1 MVQTR
6 LHVMFED
13 LLALCLNIFSQMI
26 FIYLIL
32 FKVIIDSQLFSTIY
46 TLLRTLYTLKFFKI
60 VQITKLNY
68 STTFLW
74 HFCFNLQQQYQII
87 GFVFSSISNFIT
99 IQRLELL
106 INKLQMNDCI
116 SSLVMEL

>member
-1 MVQTR
+1 
-6 LHVMFED
+6 MFED
-13 LLALCLNIFSQMI
+13 MLALCLNIFSQMI
-26 FIYLIL
+26 FIYLLL

-46 TLLRTLYTLKFFKI
+46 TLLRTLYTLKLSKI

-68 STTFLW
+68 STTF
-74 HFCFNLQQQYQII
+74 CMII
-87 GFVFSSISNFIT
+87 FSSFSNFLT

-116 SSLVMEL
+116 SSLAMEL